1 MLQPY
6 KIRTRVL
13 TFLHWKMGQ
22 FWSKSATLNIFKF
35 PYFVFFAMSGK
46 FHAIWLKNK
55 EAIAV
60 QNLVCKILGL
70 HLVRNSNRNISATV
84 WRLARK
90 FWYNI
95 VCKKEQHIKTK
106 KRWWP
111 PWSNFVWVLCAFAF
125 NCFHL
130 VNLILG
136 FISSLLSTKLL
147 QVLYYIFLTL
157 DGEGKTPYIVLRKGL
172 SFCKEK
178 IVDMRFMLSS
188 VCKCEI
194 LWSVQFANFDT
205 ARFCK
210 FLLLYQD
217 TI

>member
-1 MLQPY
+1 
-6 KIRTRVL
+6 
-13 TFLHWKMGQ
+13 MGNVSARD
-22 FWSKSATLNIFKF
+22 FWCC
-35 PYFVFFAMSGK
+35 SGK
-46 FHAIWLKNK
+46 VVFLVFWKKLSFLCCSHLKSGPEYWHFYTGKWDSFGQNPPPWIFLNFLTLYSLKNK

-90 FWYNI
+90 FWCNI

-111 PWSNFVWVLCAFAF
+111 PWSNFVWVSCAFAF

-147 QVLYYIFLTL
+147 QRFYIIF
-157 DGEGKTPYIVLRKGL
+157 
-172 SFCKEK
+172 F
-178 IVDMRFMLSS
+178 
-188 VCKCEI
+188 
-194 LWSVQFANFDT
+194 
-205 ARFCK
+205 
-210 FLLLYQD
+210 
-217 TI
+217 

>member
-1 MLQPY
+1 MSARDFWCCSG
-6 KIRTRVL
+6 KVV
-13 TFLHWKMGQ
+13 FLVFWKKLSFLCCSHIKSGPEYWHFYTGKMGQ

-35 PYFVFFAMSGK
+35 PYFVFFAISGK

-106 KRWWP
+106 KRWWS

-147 QVLYYIFLTL
+147 QRFYIIF
-157 DGEGKTPYIVLRKGL
+157 
-172 SFCKEK
+172 F
-178 IVDMRFMLSS
+178 
-188 VCKCEI
+188 
-194 LWSVQFANFDT
+194 
-205 ARFCK
+205 
-210 FLLLYQD
+210 
-217 TI
+217 

>member
-1 MLQPY
+1 MLQPF

-35 PYFVFFAMSGK
+35 PYFVFFAISGK

-147 QVLYYIFLTL
+147 QRFYIIF
-157 DGEGKTPYIVLRKGL
+157 
-172 SFCKEK
+172 F
-178 IVDMRFMLSS
+178 
-188 VCKCEI
+188 
-194 LWSVQFANFDT
+194 
-205 ARFCK
+205 
-210 FLLLYQD
+210 
-217 TI
+217 